1 MGINPNVQE
10 SLTVPMTSYDAK
22 KIVEI
27 HDHLHSDLPSDPA
40 LRVKALESLLVEKG
54 MVDSG
59 AIDAWIDLYAEEI
72 GPKRGARVVAKAWTD
87 PAFKARL
94 LADGTAAISEF
105 GYQGHA
111 TGHLVAVENTSK
123 VHNLVVCTLCS
134 CYPFSLLG
142 MSPGWYKSQ
151 EYRARA
157 VRDPR
162 GVLKEFGVEVGDEVE
177 IRVWDSTSELRYL
190 VLPQR
195 PSGSDGLDEAALAR
209 LVTRNS
215 MIGTDL
221 LRPMQAGG

>member
-1 MGINPNVQE
+1 
-10 SLTVPMTSYDAK
+10 MTSSYDPK
-22 KIVEI
+22 KITEI
-27 HDHLHSDLPSDPA
+27 HAHLHSELPSDPA

-54 MVDSG
+54 MVDSA

-72 GPKRGARVVAKAWTD
+72 GPKRGARVVAKSWTD

-111 TGHLVAVENTSK
+111 TGHVVAVENTSE

-134 CYPFSLLG
+134 CYPFALLG

-162 GVLKEFGVEVGDEVE
+162 GVLGEFGVTVGDDVEV
-177 IRVWDSTSELRYL
+177 RVWDSTAELRYL

-195 PSGSDGLDEAALAR
+195 PAGTEGLNEEQLAA

-215 MIGTDL
+215 MIGTDRVL
-221 LRPMQAGG
+221 KAAR